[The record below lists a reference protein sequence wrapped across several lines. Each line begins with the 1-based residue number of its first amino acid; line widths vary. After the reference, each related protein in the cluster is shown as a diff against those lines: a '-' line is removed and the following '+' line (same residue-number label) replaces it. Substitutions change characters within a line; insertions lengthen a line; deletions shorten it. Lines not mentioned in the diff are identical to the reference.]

1 MLKKKRE
8 EEETLNGN
16 PLVSVLVQTYQQE
29 SFIRECLDGVLRQE
43 TNFTFEVCLGVD
55 ISNDATEAICQEYAD
70 MYPEVVKLTIRDPK
84 DKVIL
89 FGQPI
94 GRYNF
99 TQNILSAKGKFVAIV
114 EGDDYW
120 TDAYKLRKQVD
131 FLQTNP
137 DVNFCCTNRRVLKE
151 GVLCVD
157 ENLNSVLKK
166 VDNGPFEIT
175 EENFFSEYC
184 VSTCTCMYRRSALDI
199 QLVRDYPTAFKDI
212 FLFYSLVRRGRG
224 FLLPDVTTVYRIH
237 SGGTWSM
244 QTSLR
249 KVRANAWT
257 IKKMKTSWIGDSVLF
272 QEKFKR
278 TMKRFLQV
286 AIKQGSVYDIFLA
299 IKWRML

>member
-1 MLKKKRE
+1 MNFPNLSCSAKIS
-8 EEETLNGN
+8 
-16 PLVSVLVQTYQQE
+16 LVSVLVQTYHQEAYIKQCLNGILMQQGDFRME
-29 SFIRECLDGVLRQE
+29 VL
-43 TNFTFEVCLGVD
+43 LGVD
-55 ISNDATEAICQEYAD
+55 SSEDATEAICRDYAAK
-70 MYPEVVKLTIRDPK
+70 YPNIIRLFVRDPA

-94 GRYNF
+94 GRFNF
-99 TQNILSAKGKFVAIV
+99 CQNLLAAGGDYVAIV